1 MALSALDKAYSDEI
15 RAIDKRIEETLQE
28 IDTFLKNGSQET
40 LPKHRAVSSDS
51 ETQIRRD
58 HTRIVRVS
66 LQKILQFCHDEPD
79 SIEAVFQLLRSLA
92 ASASLVPFQAPVDC
106 ALCIRRLKERDR
118 NVSRRAS
125 NPQASDHTKTRDT
138 TTTATGISR
147 NTHYSLEPDNE
158 VRSAHSR
165 ENGTNVTHA
174 PGLNLETE
182 PIEDVKV
189 LWRCVCYHVA
199 EYVVQTLTTSSLFL
213 SLTNSLIKKSKWEGY
228 FEVLRVAFTPAQIRR
243 IHQSVRTEQ
252 LRRFECAC
260 DDVACL
266 GCLSNFC
273 IRGLVED
280 VSFLCV
286 GEFCPVVITW
296 RELQGPYVTRIR
308 DHVTLLL
315 RELAS
320 SSHQVS
326 KSGAASGGLSRA
338 SNKALTQDLSNVPKS
353 LCCLANPNICF
364 SNNEDMEKHAKPA
377 EGRPAT
383 FENTS
388 PKAKIA
394 TRRQESRKHG
404 SLPTLVKQLSGSRGV
419 EDAGDTGD
427 WLSVVTIGLVE
438 ELHWFERQLNCV
450 YNFDSC
456 MGGGDA
462 PCGYPFAMASNSPEE
477 SPVHDSD
484 NDDDETNACFWDWRG
499 LLASNGLLTLLQR
512 SIQDDILLERK
523 ALPKSGWESTEL
535 ADVCGS
541 CVKVTASAS
550 QAVAHLDRYSRV
562 ASASRAGLSPF
573 RASFSHAV
581 HVRIDEA
588 LADVEAVVAEKHN
601 VPDALAVALNT
612 ALYLAEAVGR
622 FSTALAGGGKSK
634 EADKEGTSG
643 ELHGVQQR
651 ANKAASLAE
660 MQISLHHLKWLS
672 GCVAQDAG
680 SHDWAGRGVFHEAS
694 LRSDLSRDVP
704 WDRARSLLAEVL
716 AKTLQQESFRYAGIR
731 PSEQRLPQLVADI
744 GTLLLCAY
752 DALFAVSTTPGEVL
766 GHRRHHSVD
775 FQDRADEAFYVEAIH
790 SHCTVLLA
798 TLCVATAPLE
808 AVYRDFKCGYPEP
821 SPNAD
826 LVAFSPWLAWA
837 RPGLFQWHPWARP
850 LPSVAVWVPVAMCL
864 ASPRPD
870 PQLVVRGSRPSFT
883 VQAWNLYLQG
893 LRSDLYRDVPWDRAR
908 SLLAEVLAKTL
919 QQESFRYAGIKPS
932 EQRLPQLVADIG
944 TLLLCAY
951 DALFAVST
959 TPGEV
964 LGHRRHH
971 SVDFQDR
978 ADESFTAENC
988 TLSTMLTAEAA
999 TLSLSADGENLECF
1013 RRFVDAALVVLVHSD
1028 HLEHSVGDVLLTIVK
1043 KQVTV
1048 VASSASTILKL
1059 CCEDEQQW
1067 VRQAENEILQG
1078 SPVTS
1083 ENVAGT
1089 ERAVVKVG
1097 KWGKDLGQVRPIN
1110 LFAIES
1116 VDRVVAD
1123 RATGTA
1129 CLTEL
1134 LSCAMAVVPTFPTPL
1149 LTCLTLLDLIVHR
1162 AGVRSTNN
1170 SAGLQETLLRFP
1182 LRPDRVLS
1190 HLADFGVTETN
1201 FRLLLF
1207 NRWEFQP
1214 DASVPPDLEKA
1225 VKVLHTLYSPRT
1237 S

>member
-1 MALSALDKAYSDEI
+1 
-15 RAIDKRIEETLQE
+15 RIEETLQE

-51 ETQIRRD
+51 ETQVRRD

-106 ALCIRRLKERDR
+106 ALCIRRLKECDR

-125 NPQASDHTKTRDT
+125 NPQASDHTKSRDT
-138 TTTATGISR
+138 TATATGISR
-147 NTHYSLEPDNE
+147 STHYSLEPDNE

-165 ENGTNVTHA
+165 DNAANVTHA

-228 FEVLRVAFTPAQIRR
+228 FEVLRVAFTPVQIRR
-243 IHQSVRTEQ
+243 FHQSVRTEQ

-308 DHVTLLL
+308 DHVILLL

-320 SSHQVS
+320 SSRQVS

-338 SNKALTQDLSNVPKS
+338 SNKALTQDLNNVPK
-353 LCCLANPNICF
+353 LLRCLANPNICS
-364 SNNEDMEKHAKPA
+364 SNNEDVEKHTKQV
-377 EGRPAT
+377 ERRSAT
-383 FENTS
+383 FENAS

-404 SLPTLVKQLSGSRGV
+404 SLPTLVKQHFGSNGV
-419 EDAGDTGD
+419 EDADDAGD
-427 WLSVVTIGLVE
+427 WLSVATIGLVE
-438 ELHWFERQLNCV
+438 ELHWFERQLTCV

-456 MGGGDA
+456 MGSGDA

-523 ALPKSGWESTEL
+523 ALPKRGWESTEL

-550 QAVAHLDRYSRV
+550 RAVAHLDRYSRV

-622 FSTALAGGGKSK
+622 FSTALAGGSKSK
-634 EADKEGTSG
+634 EADNEGTSG
-643 ELHGVQQR
+643 ELRGVQQR
-651 ANKAASLAE
+651 AAKAASSAE

-680 SHDWAGRGVFHEAS
+680 SHDWAGRGVFHEGSRPSFTVQAWNLYLQG
-694 LRSDLSRDVP
+694 LRSDLCRDVP

-716 AKTLQQESFRYAGIR
+716 AKTLQQESFRYAAIK

-766 GHRRHHSVD
+766 GHRHNRSVD

-837 RPGLFQWHPWARP
+837 RPGLFQWPPWARP

-870 PQLVVRGSRPSFT
+870 PQLVVR
-883 VQAWNLYLQG
+883 VI
-893 LRSDLYRDVPWDRAR
+893 RAR
-908 SLLAEVLAKTL
+908 SV
-919 QQESFRYAGIKPS
+919 
-932 EQRLPQLVADIG
+932 G
-944 TLLLCAY
+944 TLKKNRVWGFY
-951 DALFAVST
+951 
-959 TPGEV
+959 V
-964 LGHRRHH
+964 LYNKG
-971 SVDFQDR
+971 
-978 ADESFTAENC
+978 
-988 TLSTMLTAEAA
+988 
-999 TLSLSADGENLECF
+999 
-1013 RRFVDAALVVLVHSD
+1013 
-1028 HLEHSVGDVLLTIVK
+1028 
-1043 KQVTV
+1043 
-1048 VASSASTILKL
+1048 
-1059 CCEDEQQW
+1059 
-1067 VRQAENEILQG
+1067 
-1078 SPVTS
+1078 
-1083 ENVAGT
+1083 
-1089 ERAVVKVG
+1089 
-1097 KWGKDLGQVRPIN
+1097 
-1110 LFAIES
+1110 
-1116 VDRVVAD
+1116 
-1123 RATGTA
+1123 
-1129 CLTEL
+1129 
-1134 LSCAMAVVPTFPTPL
+1134 
-1149 LTCLTLLDLIVHR
+1149 
-1162 AGVRSTNN
+1162 
-1170 SAGLQETLLRFP
+1170 
-1182 LRPDRVLS
+1182 
-1190 HLADFGVTETN
+1190 HLADFCGGLRNN
-1201 FRLLLF
+1201 FERLRISFVVKPESRLHGAPSAISLRQVAGTSYGSGQRCCGYFSILRGDTPWEGQLL
-1207 NRWEFQP
+1207 NPWLRINEIYRVGWW
-1214 DASVPPDLEKA
+1214 SC
-1225 VKVLHTLYSPRT
+1225 
-1237 S
+1237 